1 MKYLAAVVLAVLVL
15 LALFAAC
22 GIAARW
28 IDRDGLTP
36 AVQSIFPLFGF
47 LAAGVLLVALAMCF
61 RVGFSRPMQVVLALS
76 LLIAVVPTALAI
88 SALLPHTVRGRPG
101 DEVIM
106 TSNMEFGRAAAAP
119 IMAAVRAHHVE
130 TLVLVEVTPDA
141 LRRLDSAGLSTL
153 MPHRVGETRTDFRG
167 TVIASSHP
175 LVQGSSSV
183 PDGGAEMPVARVR
196 TPAGSYLLRGVH
208 TYAPL
213 PDLVPKWRAGLDE
226 VRTWRSRQPAG
237 EPLVMAGDFNA
248 STAMPA
254 FRRVSSG
261 MTDAQRATGSGWVR
275 TWPNGRSYPPF
286 VALDHILLRHFDVVS
301 SGRVTVADTDHR
313 AVWARVRLR

>member
-1 MKYLAAVVLAVLVL
+1 MRYLAPAALITLVVLALV
-15 LALFAAC
+15 AAC

-36 AVQSIFPLFGF
+36 VVQSIFPLFGL
-47 LAAGVLLVALAMCF
+47 LAVGVFVLALAVGAW
-61 RVGFSRPMQVVLALS
+61 VGFSRPMQVLLVLLLLLAAVPAAL
-76 LLIAVVPTALAI
+76 AVPTLV
-88 SALLPHTVRGRPG
+88 SHTVRGRPG

-106 TSNMEFGRAAAAP
+106 TSNMEFGRASTAP

-141 LRRLDSAGLSTL
+141 LRRLDAAGLRTL
-153 MPHRVGETRTDFRG
+153 LPHRVGETRTDFRG

-175 LVQGSSSV
+175 LTEERSSV
-183 PDGGAEMPVARVR
+183 PDGGAGMPVAQVR
-196 TPAGSYLLRGVH
+196 TAAGSYLLRGVH

-213 PDLVPKWRAGLDE
+213 PDLAPKWRAGLDE
-226 VRTWRSRQPAG
+226 LRTWHSRQPVG

-254 FRRVSSG
+254 FRRAASG

-286 VALDHILLRHFDVVS
+286 VALDHILLRDADVVS
-301 SGRVTVADTDHR
+301 SGSVTVADTDHR